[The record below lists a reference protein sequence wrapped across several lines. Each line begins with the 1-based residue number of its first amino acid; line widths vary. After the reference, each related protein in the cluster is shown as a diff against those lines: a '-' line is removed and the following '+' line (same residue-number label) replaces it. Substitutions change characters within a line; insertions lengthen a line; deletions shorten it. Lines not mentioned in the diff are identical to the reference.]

1 MKIRPAHD
9 ANLPLANRPG
19 IHIALGGGSAR
30 GLAHLGIL
38 KGLQDHQIP
47 IASIAGTSMGAL
59 VGASFALLAN
69 ADLVIQHFQEHV
81 QSEQFNKARY
91 AFLKEVTRRNR
102 EDRGFNFGLGLKRGF
117 LISRTY
123 TKGSIISFEEYVR
136 EVNALIPDKTFKGT
150 KLPFYVTSVD
160 LLQSKEVVF
169 NEGYLRS
176 AVMASAAIPGLFPA
190 VCQGEIIYIDGG
202 WMNKI
207 PVSPLQNLGAKKILA
222 IQVSDTEAPQLN
234 PRRGTHLMRMADI
247 ASQKRL
253 EELQIQDANLLWDP
267 NLNDLDLMDFD
278 QVDRAVEVGY
288 EFAVKHIDQAKA
300 LCEPD
305 KPPTIRERLCN
316 MLCPCPVPKIAQGPG
331 FEWRGIWEVGPME
344 IFAN

>member
-1 MKIRPAHD
+1 MKRRPLP
-9 ANLPLANRPG
+9 NLQLPLANREG
-19 IHIALGGGSAR
+19 IHIALGGGSAK
-30 GLAHLGIL
+30 GLAHMGIL
-38 KGLQDHQIP
+38 KALQDHQVP
-47 IASIAGTSMGAL
+47 IASIAGTSMGSL
-59 VGASFALLAN
+59 VGASFALLGN

-91 AFLKEVTRRNR
+91 AFLKEVTKRNR

-117 LISRTY
+117 LISRSY

-136 EVNALIPDKTFKGT
+136 EVNALIPDKTFKAT

-160 LLQSKEVVF
+160 LLKSQEVVF

-190 VCQGEIIYIDGG
+190 VCQQDTIYIDGG

-207 PVSPLQNLGAKKILA
+207 PVSPLLNLGAKKILA
-222 IQVSDTEAPQLN
+222 IQVSDTPAPHLN
-234 PRRGTHLMRMADI
+234 PRRGTHLMRMADM

-253 EELQIQDANLLWDP
+253 EELQIQDATLLWDP
-267 NLNDLDLMDFD
+267 DLSELNLMDFD

-288 EFAVKHIDQAKA
+288 EFAEAHIDEVKA
-300 LCEPD
+300 ICAPE
-305 KPPTIRERLCN
+305 KPPSIRERICRR
-316 MLCPCPVPKIAQGPG
+316 LCPCPVAKGIPVQS
-331 FEWRGIWEVGPME
+331 FEWRGIWDVGPME